1 MMKSKVDIYRLGRKI
16 IQRMTHNLNWLED
29 VQFDGVLDRADDFRL
44 LELALHI

>member
-16 IQRMTHNLNWLED
+16 IQRMKHNLNWLED
-29 VQFDGVLDRADDFRL
+29 VQFDSILDWADFRH